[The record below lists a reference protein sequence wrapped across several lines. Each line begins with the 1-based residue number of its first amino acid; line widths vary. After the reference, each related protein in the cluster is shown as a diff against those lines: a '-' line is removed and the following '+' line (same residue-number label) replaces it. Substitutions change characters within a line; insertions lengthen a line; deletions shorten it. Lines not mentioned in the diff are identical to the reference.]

1 MTRAAN
7 GSANKDSADKGS
19 VNTDSAGMTRAGMT
33 RAGHTR
39 ITQQAIRKTLESVTA
54 QAFRVGAGNVAAE
67 LEDDAGKLGVKVS
80 VKLSL
85 PSLLGP
91 RTTTSTVFEQA
102 RAARTQLVSRGLELT
117 GLEIG
122 RVDIRLAGA
131 KGQAGSKGQTGTT
144 GKTETKRQAGAKNQP
159 GTTGQIP
166 EQLREGR
173 VQ

>member
-1 MTRAAN
+1 MTRAGN
-7 GSANKDSADKGS
+7 DS
-19 VNTDSAGMTRAGMT
+19 AGMT

-85 PSLLGP
+85 PPLLRP

-131 KGQAGSKGQTGTT
+131 KAQTGAKNQPGTT
-144 GKTETKRQAGAKNQP
+144 RQAGAKNQP
-159 GTTGQIP
+159 GTTVQIP
-166 EQLREGR
+166 EQLRERR

>member
-1 MTRAAN
+1 MTRAGN
-7 GSANKDSADKGS
+7 DS
-19 VNTDSAGMTRAGMT
+19 AGMT

-85 PSLLGP
+85 PPLLGP

-131 KGQAGSKGQTGTT
+131 KGQALAKGQAGTKGQTVAKG
-144 GKTETKRQAGAKNQP
+144 QAGAKNQP

-166 EQLREGR
+166 EQLRERR